1 MQSSEPTAQPG
12 GRRRGLGAVRM
23 CARGGGIA
31 GRLSPLSA
39 VLPAD
44 ATGSA
49 AVPAGQRHT
58 APARLPAAFP
68 AMLCAVAP
76 WWSCSPPHTRAKK
89 RATQARSP
97 GLAAAH
103 NGASTSSAWASASS
117 PLAGLMARHRFAYG
131 QHDSSLLALSSAKRH
146 QEALA
151 PVATCTRPNGCP
163 PARLCCSGPSDSL
176 AGPAAERVRS
186 RAAQAARHASDR
198 VREGAASRFA
208 ALTGGYDRQARD

>member
-31 GRLSPLSA
+31 GRLAPLSA

-49 AVPAGQRHT
+49 AVPAGQRHR
-58 APARLPAAFP
+58 APDRLPAAFP

-103 NGASTSSAWASASS
+103 NGASTSSAWASREFSAGGPHGS
-117 PLAGLMARHRFAYG
+117 PSICIWAARQFPPCLELCQAPSGGPGSRCNLHSAKWLPTCAPVLLWTVRFARRP
-131 QHDSSLLALSSAKRH
+131 SSGACSIQSCA
-146 QEALA
+146 
-151 PVATCTRPNGCP
+151 GC
-163 PARLCCSGPSDSL
+163 
-176 AGPAAERVRS
+176 
-186 RAAQAARHASDR
+186 AARFGQS
-198 VREGAASRFA
+198 
-208 ALTGGYDRQARD
+208 ARRRC